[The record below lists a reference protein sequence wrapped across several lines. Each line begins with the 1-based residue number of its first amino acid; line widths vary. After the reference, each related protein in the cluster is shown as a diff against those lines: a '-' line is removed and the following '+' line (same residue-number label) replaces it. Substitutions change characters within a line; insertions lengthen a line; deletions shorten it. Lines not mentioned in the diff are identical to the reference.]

1 MKIKS
6 GCAIQIHLFFFLFI
20 ITGKVNA
27 QSIQPYRDFTHLTK
41 RVYHFTKVEFITE
54 EGEFNEEICTFFI
67 PELKE
72 NSPPFVALYYKRE
85 NSKWFTESL
94 YRKRVRFGFK
104 DGKLKLDRTNFW
116 DWFELEEIRVVILF

>member
-6 GCAIQIHLFFFLFI
+6 GCAIQSHLFFFLFI
-20 ITGKVNA
+20 ITCKVHA
-27 QSIQPYRDFTHLTK
+27 QPIQPFRDFTHLTK

-67 PELKE
+67 PELRE
-72 NSPPFVALYYKRE
+72 NSPPFVAIYYKRE

-94 YRKRVRFGFK
+94 YRKRVRFRFR
-104 DGKLKLDRTNFW
+104 DGMLKLDRTNFW